1 MMVGLQVAGWE
12 VVCEDTV
19 LFPEGGGQNSDQ
31 GQLAGRRV
39 LEVPVSW
46 TGLGP
51 HAGPPGDEGRGD
63 RRALR
68 HRGGGGGGEQGGAG
82 GGLGEEVLPPLPPSA
97 RWDHMQQHSG
107 QHLLSAVLERRQS
120 TNTLSWWMAETSRD
134 KVMVPGCQG
143 GGLLDEGL
151 NLESQ
156 L

>member
-1 MMVGLQVAGWE
+1 
-12 VVCEDTV
+12 
-19 LFPEGGGQNSDQ
+19 
-31 GQLAGRRV
+31 
-39 LEVPVSW
+39 
-46 TGLGP
+46 
-51 HAGPPGDEGRGD
+51 
-63 RRALR
+63 
-68 HRGGGGGGEQGGAG
+68 
-82 GGLGEEVLPPLPPSA
+82 
-97 RWDHMQQHSG
+97 MQQHSG

>member
-1 MMVGLQVAGWE
+1 MHFV
-12 VVCEDTV
+12 T
-19 LFPEGGGQNSDQ
+19 
-31 GQLAGRRV
+31 
-39 LEVPVSW
+39 
-46 TGLGP
+46 
-51 HAGPPGDEGRGD
+51 
-63 RRALR
+63 
-68 HRGGGGGGEQGGAG
+68 
-82 GGLGEEVLPPLPPSA
+82 GEEVEVGSRVEQVVDWERRCSPPLPPSA